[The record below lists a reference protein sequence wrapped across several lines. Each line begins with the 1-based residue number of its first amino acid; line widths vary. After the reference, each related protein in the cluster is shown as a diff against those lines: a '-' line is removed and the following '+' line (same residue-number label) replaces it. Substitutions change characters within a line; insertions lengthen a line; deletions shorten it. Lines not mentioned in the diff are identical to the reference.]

1 MDDGLVDFLRARLDE
16 DKAAA
21 EAATPGPWVANPYV
35 DHDCD
40 FEALIGTGSGVHD
53 CGNVVGHG
61 YEGGGV
67 EKMADATHIARHDP
81 ARVLREVAAK
91 RSAIREA
98 FRHAAVVDGEW
109 GCCHD
114 AEQIERGECEEEV
127 PSEMPILQA
136 LASVYADHPDYRPEW
151 APTT

>member
-1 MDDGLVDFLRARLDE
+1 MDEVLVFLRARLDE
-16 DKAAA
+16 DELTVREANTSPEMVTGVPRSYA
-21 EAATPGPWVANPYV
+21 EAPVA
-35 DHDCD
+35 
-40 FEALIGTGSGVHD
+40 I
-53 CGNVVGHG
+53 
-61 YEGGGV
+61 
-67 EKMADATHIARHDP
+67 HIARFADP
-81 ARVLREVAAK
+81 ARVLREVEAK

-98 FRHAAVVDGEW
+98 FRHAAAVDGEW

-151 APTT
+151 APSA